1 MQRAEISKSSI
12 TRWLE
17 QTNGVWF
24 SIYAAGSAFCLY
36 TCVYSFRKT
45 FSVATFQEM
54 EYWNVS
60 YKSWLV
66 IFQVIGYALSKFIG
80 IKVISELKASSRSTG
95 ILLMVS
101 IAVTSWLFFAL
112 ISPPYNII
120 FLFTNGLSLGMVWGM
135 VFGYLE
141 GRRFTEVLGAGLSI
155 SFIFSA
161 GLCKSVGGFIIRDWG
176 VSELWMPF
184 TASMLFTIPLL
195 IFIFLLNQLPPPS
208 SIDEQLRTKR
218 QPMNKEER
226 NKFIATFLPGIILFV
241 LAYMLMT
248 VFRDLRDNYSAE
260 VWKSLGFGNS
270 PEIFTATEIPVSIIV
285 LVVMGSLM
293 IIKNNQT
300 ALMINHL
307 IIIFGMFLLGFSTY
321 LFQQELIEA
330 PLWMILIGL
339 GLYLGYVP
347 FNSIFFD
354 RMIAA
359 FQYAGTVGFIMYVA
373 DSFGY
378 LGSVSVLFFKEF
390 GFAKVS
396 WLNFF
401 ISSGY
406 FISVSGTLLMTGSMI
421 YFHQKHRVSVKSKK
435 EILNNLK
442 IDKLEPQPI
451 H

>member
-1 MQRAEISKSSI
+1 MSKSNI
-12 TRWLE
+12 TCWLE

-45 FSVATFQEM
+45 FSVATFEGI
-54 EYWNVS
+54 EFWNVS

-80 IKVISELKASSRSTG
+80 IKIISELKPSSRSKG
-95 ILLMVS
+95 ILIMVLL
-101 IAVTSWLFFAL
+101 AVISWLLFAL
-112 ISPPYNII
+112 IPPPYNLI
-120 FLFTNGLSLGMVWGM
+120 FLFTNGLPLGMVWGI

-161 GLCKSVGGFIIRDWG
+161 GLCKSVGGMIIKDWG

-184 TASMLFTIPLL
+184 IASLLFIIPLL
-195 IFIFLLNQLPPPS
+195 VFLFLLNQLPPPS
-208 SIDEQLRTKR
+208 SIDERLRTRR
-218 QPMNKEER
+218 QPMSNIER
-226 NKFIATFLPGIILFV
+226 KKFIAVFLPGIIMFV
-241 LAYMLMT
+241 LAYTLMT

-260 VWKSLGFGNS
+260 VWKSLGYGDS
-270 PEIFTATEIPVSIIV
+270 PEIFTTTEIPVSIIV
-285 LVVMGSLM
+285 LIIMGSLM
-293 IIKNNQT
+293 VIQNNQT
-300 ALMINHL
+300 ALMVNHL
-307 IIIFGMFLLGFSTY
+307 IIIIGMILLGFSTY
-321 LFQQELIEA
+321 LFELKLIDA
-330 PLWMILIGL
+330 PIWMILIGL

-359 FQYAGTVGFIMYVA
+359 FQYSGTVGFIMYVA

-378 LGSVSVLFFKEF
+378 LGSVGALFFKEF
-390 GFAKVS
+390 SLAKLS
-396 WLNFF
+396 WLNFL

-406 FISVSGTLLMTGSMI
+406 LISVLGTILMTGSMI
-421 YFHQKHRVSVKSKK
+421 YFHRKHLAQRESNEDTTKPIS
-435 EILNNLK
+435 LK
-442 IDKLEPQPI
+442 LPDLEPQPSL

>member
-1 MQRAEISKSSI
+1 MQGMSNSKSSI
-12 TRWLE
+12 TCWLE

-45 FSVATFQEM
+45 FSVATFQGM
-54 EYWNVS
+54 EFWNVS

-66 IFQVIGYALSKFIG
+66 IFQVIGYSLSKFIG
-80 IKVISELKASSRSTG
+80 IKIISELKASSRSNG

-101 IAVTSWLFFAL
+101 IALASWLLFAL
-112 ISPPYNII
+112 VAPPYNII
-120 FLFTNGLSLGMVWGM
+120 FLFINGLALGMVWGM

-141 GRRFTEVLGAGLSI
+141 GRRYTEVLGAGLSI

-161 GLCKSVGGFIIRDWG
+161 GLCKSVGGLIMRDWG
-176 VSELWMPF
+176 VSDLWMPF
-184 TASMLFTIPLL
+184 TAGMLFFIPLL

-208 SIDEQLRTKR
+208 PIDEQLRTKR
-218 QPMNKEER
+218 EPMNKEER

-270 PEIFTATEIPVSIIV
+270 PEIFTTTEIPISIIV

-293 IIKNNQT
+293 VIRNNQT
-300 ALMINHL
+300 ALMINHI
-307 IIIFGMFLLGFSTY
+307 IIIFGMILLGLSTY
-321 LFQQELIEA
+321 LFEQELIGA
-330 PLWMILIGL
+330 PSWMILIGL
-339 GLYLGYVP
+339 GLYFGYVP

-359 FQYAGTVGFIMYVA
+359 FQYAGAVGFIMYVA

-390 GFAKVS
+390 GFAKLS
-396 WLNFF
+396 WINFF

-406 FISVSGTLLMTGSMI
+406 FISIAGTLLMTGSMI
-421 YFHQKHRVSVKSKK
+421 YFHQKHQVKIKHKK
-435 EILNNLK
+435 VLHTKL
-442 IDKLEPQPI
+442 DKFETQPLI